1 MSDNKDLVLVV
12 DDNPQNLQVL
22 GPMLE
27 KKGYDVAFATSGE
40 QALEFVAGE
49 TPDLVLLDI
58 MMPGMDGYEVCQ
70 RLKEIKSTASIPV
83 IFLTAKSD
91 TDDVVRGFEAG
102 GVDYVTKPF
111 NSAELLARVKTHLE
125 LKNAREEIK
134 TLRGILPICAHCKKV
149 RNDSGFWEQVEVY
162 IGNHSE
168 AEFTHGLCPDC
179 EKELYGKQD
188 WYKRSRAKDDHDT

>member
-1 MSDNKDLVLVV
+1 
-12 DDNPQNLQVL
+12 
-22 GPMLE
+22 
-27 KKGYDVAFATSGE
+27 
-40 QALEFVAGE
+40 
-49 TPDLVLLDI
+49 
-58 MMPGMDGYEVCQ
+58 MMPGMDGYQVCE
-70 RLKEIKSTASIPV
+70 RLKKEKTTASIPV

-91 TDDVVRGFEAG
+91 TDDIVRGFEAG

-162 IGNHSE
+162 VRNHSE
-168 AEFTHGLCPDC
+168 AEFTHGLCPEC
-179 EKELYGKQD
+179 ERELYGNQE
-188 WYKRSRAKDDHDT
+188 WYKRSRLKDDSDT

>member
-1 MSDNKDLVLVV
+1 MSDKKDLVLVV

-58 MMPGMDGYEVCQ
+58 MMPGMDGYYVCEL
-70 RLKEIKSTASIPV
+70 LKEKKSTASIPV
-83 IFLTAKSD
+83 IFLSAKSD
-91 TDDVVRGFEAG
+91 TDDIVRGFEAG

-168 AEFTHGLCPDC
+168 AKFTHGLCPDC

>member
-1 MSDNKDLVLVV
+1 MSDKKDLVLVV

-27 KKGYDVAFATSGE
+27 NKGYDVAFATSGE
-40 QALEFVAGE
+40 QALEFIDSE

-58 MMPGMDGYEVCQ
+58 MMPGMDGYQVCK
-70 RLKEIKSTASIPV
+70 RLKKEKTTASIPV

-91 TDDVVRGFEAG
+91 ADDIVQGFEAG

-134 TLRGILPICAHCKKV
+134 TLRGIIPICAHCKKV

-162 IGNHSE
+162 VRDHSE

-179 EKELYGKQD
+179 QNELYGDQN
-188 WYKRSRAKDDHDT
+188 WYKRSRAKDDSDA

>member
-1 MSDNKDLVLVV
+1 MSDKKDLVLVV

-27 KKGYDVAFATSGE
+27 KNGYDIAFATSGE

-49 TPDLVLLDI
+49 IPDLVLLDI
-58 MMPGMDGYEVCQ
+58 MMPGMDGYQVCE
-70 RLKEIKSTASIPV
+70 RLRKKKGTASIPV

-91 TDDVVRGFEAG
+91 TDDIVRGFEAG

-162 IGNHSE
+162 VRNHSE

>member
-1 MSDNKDLVLVV
+1 MSDKKDLVLVV

-27 KKGYDVAFATSGE
+27 NKGYDVAFATSGE
-40 QALEFVAGE
+40 QALEFIDSE
-49 TPDLVLLDI
+49 IPDLVLLDI
-58 MMPGMDGYEVCQ
+58 MMPDMDGYQVCK
-70 RLKEIKSTASIPV
+70 RLKKEKTTASIPV

-91 TDDVVRGFEAG
+91 TDDIVQGFEAG

-134 TLRGILPICAHCKKV
+134 TLRGIIPICAHCKKV

-162 IGNHSE
+162 VREHSE
-168 AEFTHGLCPDC
+168 AEFTHGLCADC
-179 EKELYGKQD
+179 EKELYGNQN
-188 WYKRSRAKDDHDT
+188 WYKKSRAKDDHDT

>member
-1 MSDNKDLVLVV
+1 MSDKKDLVLVV

-40 QALEFVAGE
+40 QALEFASGE
-49 TPDLVLLDI
+49 KPDLVLLDI
-58 MMPGMDGYEVCQ
+58 MMPGMDGYQVCE
-70 RLKEIKSTASIPV
+70 RLKKEKTTASIPV

-91 TDDVVRGFEAG
+91 TDDIVRGFEAG

-149 RNDSGFWEQVEVY
+149 RNDSGFWQQVEVY
-162 IGNHSE
+162 VRDHSE

-179 EKELYGKQD
+179 EKELYGNQD
-188 WYKRSRAKDDHDT
+188 WYKRVRLKDDRDT